1 MFGKSFARQDDLAER
16 KQELVERNAALDYA
30 MQYMRT
36 INPKG
41 TYSPEEV
48 VRVAF
53 TFAAFLRHGML
64 TTFGPVFSETID
76 GQAESAS

>member
-1 MFGKSFARQDDLAER
+1 MFGYKEQAAMAER
-16 KQELVERNAALDYA
+16 KQALVERDAALA
-30 MQYMRT
+30 AALQYMHT
-36 INPKG
+36 THPKG
-41 TYSPEEV
+41 EYSAEEV

-53 TFAAFLRHGML
+53 KFDAFLRHGML